1 MMALTKKQSIIILIV
16 AVLVAAILVSS
27 FVYLGSQNSYSGN
40 VESVT
45 IGMQNQEI
53 NSLIYIANDQHYF
66 NSQGLNVTVKFYS
79 SNLAAVNDMLSGKL
93 DFATA
98 SEFVLAT
105 EALANQNIRAIAT
118 IDKNTQVS
126 IVGLKDKGIENISD
140 LAGKKIGVFMN
151 GVVEFYLGQ
160 FLELNGMNINQVTLV
175 DYSSLNVTS
184 ALASGVFDAAIVG
197 RTTLDSIEQ
206 SFSSNSI
213 VEWPAQNSQP
223 TYYNAYCTQTFS
235 VAHPDI
241 INRFLKSL
249 LQAENYAIDN
259 PEKAKAII
267 QKQLNLSDTVISE
280 IWPQNLFSLSLDQS
294 FVLSTQNEAQW
305 LIDNNLTNATSVPNV
320 LSYIYTNGLVSVKP
334 SGVNLIG

>member
-1 MMALTKKQSIIILIV
+1 MAALTKRRNVIILIV
-16 AVLVAAILVSS
+16 AILVAVILFSS
-27 FVYLGSQNSYSGN
+27 FTYLNSQKTYNGN

-45 IGMQNQEI
+45 IGVLPQEI
-53 NSLIYIANDQHYF
+53 NSLIYIADNQHYF
-66 NSQGLNVTVKFYS
+66 ASQGLNVTIKPYS
-79 SNLAAVNDMLSGKL
+79 SNLAAVNDMLNGKL

-105 EALANQNIRAIAT
+105 EVLANQNIRAIAT
-118 IDKNTQVS
+118 IDKNTQIS
-126 IVGLKDKGIENISD
+126 IVALKDKGIENISD
-140 LAGKKIGVFMN
+140 LAGKKIGVFLN

-223 TYYNAYCTQTFS
+223 TYYNAYCTQTFT
-235 VAHPDI
+235 VAHPDL
-241 INRFLKSL
+241 INRFLKAL
-249 LQAENYAIDN
+249 FQAENYAIDN
-259 PEKAKAII
+259 PEGAKVII
-267 QKQLNLSDTVISE
+267 QKQLNISDAAISE

-294 FVLSTQNEAQW
+294 FVLQLQEEARW
-305 LIDNNLTNATSVPNV
+305 LISNNLTDATVVPNF
-320 LSYIYTNGLVSVKP
+320 LNYIYVTGLETASPGAVDIIS
-334 SGVNLIG
+334 